1 MKKRIEGVTVYGIDI
16 GKNTFHVVGL
26 DSTGKPTLHSKFRR
40 DRLLAHFA
48 NTPAALIGM
57 ESCPGSQWL
66 ARKLQAS
73 GHSVKII
80 PAQFVKPYVKS
91 NKSDIIDAE
100 AIAEAA
106 TRPSMRFVEIKS
118 ETQVDIQALH
128 RVRDHKV
135 SARTRLVCQ
144 MRAFCLEYG
153 VPIHQGI
160 GKFRA
165 DFPRVLAMKKTT

>member
-40 DRLLAHFA
+40 DRLLVHFA

-73 GHSVKII
+73 GH
-80 PAQFVKPYVKS
+80 
-91 NKSDIIDAE
+91 
-100 AIAEAA
+100 
-106 TRPSMRFVEIKS
+106 T
-118 ETQVDIQALH
+118 
-128 RVRDHKV
+128 VR
-135 SARTRLVCQ
+135 SS
-144 MRAFCLEYG
+144 
-153 VPIHQGI
+153 
-160 GKFRA
+160 
-165 DFPRVLAMKKTT
+165 PRSS